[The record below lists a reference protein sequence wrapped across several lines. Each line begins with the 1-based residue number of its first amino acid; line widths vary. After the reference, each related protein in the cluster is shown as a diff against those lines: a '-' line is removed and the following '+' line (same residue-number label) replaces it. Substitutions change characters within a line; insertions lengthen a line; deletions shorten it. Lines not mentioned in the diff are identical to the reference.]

1 MKKYKVYFSVFNLF
15 GNTQSEIVKLQQ
27 YAKGIVSAIAGMTWY
42 ESNATY
48 AIYVGIGG
56 VVLDTLLACLYLE
69 EKN

>member
-27 YAKGIVSAIAGMTWY
+27 YAKGIVSAIVGMTWY

-56 VVLDTLLACLYLE
+56 VILDTLLACLYLE